1 MISLDYPSSLRFSPE
16 KLAAEELCALDFGI
30 DNTGTL
36 DNTAL
41 MQALHS
47 TGRRI
52 YYPNGVYLFNG
63 DTLDLSGGVRF
74 ETREGVTIRNRISPM
89 NIIVFDD
96 FGDLIGLMENHLEY
110 TERDLGRTSGSL
122 VPPPLSQSK
131 RKTRVDLIAYWYNDF
146 GLQCHKT
153 LRYGW
158 IGWHYWTWNHHDA
171 AVSPALREQFGRQMD
186 GYDPSRHPLLGF
198 YHGDDPTVLD
208 WQCYWLYEYG
218 VNAVSLLGGNLARW
232 EDPLHG
238 SHFVYQ
244 LFHHVKNFKNL
255 KYIMTGPTPW
265 VKPED
270 APAAAREVEDTCL
283 RLLDKTYAAFPN
295 YYAFTE
301 DGADFPVLSFLG
313 ENALLSVFDPAGG
326 IDGTVTFYL
335 RLAQAFRQRGFGG
348 VTVFAVFPD
357 PRFDAPDVRRR
368 LEENGVRR
376 YLSNYTPWHV
386 DQSLFKE
393 GTYRA
398 LVDSYAPPNDPH
410 TILAVGNSVNTH
422 TPHESAWH
430 CPGNTPALFA
440 EYLRKALDHLDRCP
454 AMRRTVTC
462 YNLSEWA
469 EGGPGLQPN
478 VYDRFGYLDAIRSTV
493 VIDEKEEGR

>member
-16 KLAAEELCALDFGI
+16 KLAAEELCVLDFGI

-74 ETREGVTIRNRISPM
+74 ETREGVTVRNRISPM

-96 FGDLIGLMENHLEY
+96 FGNLIGLMENHLEY

-131 RKTRVDLIAYWYNDF
+131 RKTRADLIAYWYNDF

-218 VNAVSLLGGNLARW
+218 VNAVSLLGGDLARW

-335 RLAQAFRQRGFGG
+335 RLARFRR
-348 VTVFAVFPD
+348 D
-357 PRFDAPDVRRR
+357 H
-368 LEENGVRR
+368 GVRR
-376 YLSNYTPWHV
+376 VPGSPFRCT
-386 DQSLFKE
+386 
-393 GTYRA
+393 GR
-398 LVDSYAPPNDPH
+398 APPSGGERRAPLSVELYAVARRPKPVQGGHVPRPRRQLRPAGRSAHDLGRRQQRQHPH
-410 TILAVGNSVNTH
+410 PARVGVALPRQHARAVRRI
-422 TPHESAWH
+422 
-430 CPGNTPALFA
+430 PAQGARPSRPLPRHA
-440 EYLRKALDHLDRCP
+440 AHGH
-454 AMRRTVTC
+454 V
-462 YNLSEWA
+462 
-469 EGGPGLQPN
+469 LQP
-478 VYDRFGYLDAIRSTV
+478 VRMGG
-493 VIDEKEEGR
+493 GRPRPAAERV